1 MPAKDG
7 DWTRQERIF
16 AKEMAH
22 TGNAVHA
29 AKVAGYAH
37 PAVAASKLQRREP
50 IMQTVRQQVA
60 ARVETMLV
68 PLAVATFEEVLKPE
82 NGEKYPARVRV
93 DAADKVLKHY
103 RSTMGDAEPEKELHE
118 MTAAELRQRYERE
131 KLKLAAYDALVA
143 EAEHTIEHQTEAGVA
158 PSPAG
163 EGGSNAGIFG

>member
-1 MPAKDG
+1 
-7 DWTRQERIF
+7 
-16 AKEMAH
+16 MAH

-60 ARVETMLV
+60 ARVESTLV

-118 MTAAELRQRYERE
+118 MTAAELRQRYDRE

-143 EAEHTIEHQTEAGVA
+143 DAENTIEHEADEA
-158 PSPAG
+158 LSPAE
-163 EGGSNAGIFG
+163 EGGSGDDIFG

>member
-16 AKEMAH
+16 AREMAK
-22 TGNAVHA
+22 TQNPVLA

-50 IMQTVRQQVA
+50 IMQTVRAQVA

-68 PLAVATFEEVLKPE
+68 PLAMATFEEVLKPK
-82 NGEKYPARVRV
+82 NAEKYPARVRV

-103 RSTMGDAEPEKELHE
+103 RSTRPEDEGEKELHE
-118 MTAAELRQRYERE
+118 LTAAEHRARYEAERL
-131 KLKLAAYDALVA
+131 KLKAFEALLV
-143 EAEHTIEHQTEAGVA
+143 EAENTIDHDL
-158 PSPAG
+158 PSPA
-163 EGGSNAGIFG
+163 EGGAQAALQLR